1 MNNFDALISI
11 GETMFSRL
19 TKTSRSRSQKGRKM
33 NLMNICFSNS
43 TSLITA
49 IITFGD
55 VFTANINGSVI
66 SEVFIQYLKELDC
79 FLIRKIGVLLSN

>member
-1 MNNFDALISI
+1 MNNFDALINI
-11 GETMFSRL
+11 DETMFSRL
-19 TKTSRSRSQKGRKM
+19 TKTSRSWSQKGSVM

-43 TSLITA
+43 TSLITT

-55 VFTANINGSVI
+55 VFTVNINGFVI

-79 FLIRKIGVLLSN
+79 FLIRKIGILLSN